1 LGSGVETFGYSYYQ
15 DRPQEHNL
23 VSEWDFLY
31 NKAHNEF
38 LNFLATTGIFGLGSY
53 CLLLATFLGFTGRR
67 IKRAIE
73 LDKHQRALFYSSLIA
88 GVIALSIFNFF
99 GFSTVMVAI
108 IMFLYFA
115 LSEIFEAP
123 LLPATSA
130 PHQLASWQH
139 MTIVVISLVSLF
151 GIYRTYTYWTADMS
165 YTRGRALLEQGE
177 LELGLEELSVAISKS
192 PEEAIFYDTLA
203 DQYAVYAMHFAN
215 AGQATQAAE
224 LTRRAL
230 EASDVVLNL
239 NPRQINFYKT
249 RARILIN
256 LAQIDSRLLPEAKSI
271 LQQALT
277 LAPTDAKLLYNLGL
291 IEFWMNNPSEGVQ
304 RLQETIA
311 LKPNYESARWQL
323 AQEYEKQGKTQD
335 AITQLTYMLQN
346 INPNNKLAQDK
357 LASLSAQKK

>member
-1 LGSGVETFGYSYYQ
+1 
-15 DRPQEHNL
+15 
-23 VSEWDFLY
+23 
-31 NKAHNEF
+31 
-38 LNFLATTGIFGLGSY
+38 
-53 CLLLATFLGFTGRR
+53 
-67 IKRAIE
+67 
-73 LDKHQRALFYSSLIA
+73 
-88 GVIALSIFNFF
+88 
-99 GFSTVMVAI
+99 
-108 IMFLYFA
+108 
-115 LSEIFEAP
+115 
-123 LLPATSA
+123 
-130 PHQLASWQH
+130 
-139 MTIVVISLVSLF
+139 
-151 GIYRTYTYWTADMS
+151 MS